1 VSKNA
6 SNFDVKSLVNLLK
19 QGARYRVTL
28 FIVFVGIIYGFVIYR
43 MYTLSS
49 PAADTSSVSNE
60 VTSLT
65 PHIDKAV
72 AQRLQSLQD
81 NSVNVRS
88 LFDKARNNPFNE

>member
-1 VSKNA
+1 MSKHKTNLDPRA
-6 SNFDVKSLVNLLK
+6 LLDLLK
-19 QGARYRVTL
+19 QSSRYRITF
-28 FIVFVGIIYGFVIYR
+28 FIVFVGVVYGFVIYQV
-43 MYTLSS
+43 YNLSS
-49 PAADTSSVSNE
+49 PPADPNA
-60 VTSLT
+60 VTSDVTNLT